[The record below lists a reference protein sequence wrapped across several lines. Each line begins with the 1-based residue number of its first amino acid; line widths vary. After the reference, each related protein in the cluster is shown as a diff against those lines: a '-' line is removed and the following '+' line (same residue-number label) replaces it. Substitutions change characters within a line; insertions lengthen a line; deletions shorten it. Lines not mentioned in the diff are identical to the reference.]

1 MSLKSIF
8 GKRPNQSILIARTNE
23 KTAIQ
28 LLWRNDE
35 YCGSYKQDNT
45 RGWNKLYTDYEIIG
59 QGSHGTILPG
69 VATRYVR
76 GTEHALKCSSLGYEI
91 PTLDR
96 PHVFHT
102 PTPCSVDLLADNF
115 QVVALEHLT

>member
-8 GKRPNQSILIARTNE
+8 GKRPNQSILIART
-23 KTAIQ
+23 
-28 LLWRNDE
+28 
-35 YCGSYKQDNT
+35 DNT

-59 QGSHGTILPG
+59 QGSPGTILPG

-76 GTEHALKCSSLGYEI
+76 GTGGTEHALKCSSLGYAI

-102 PTPCSVDLLADNF
+102 LTPCSVDLLEDNF
-115 QVVALEHLT
+115 QAV